1 MRTELT
7 KRIFAACMLVVAL
20 TIGLVMVA
28 VNGYAA
34 QRDAEELRSRAAYL
48 AAGMDRGGP
57 EDSVMQ
63 AARGVD
69 RITLIAPDG
78 RVLYDSEQDA
88 ARMEN
93 HASREEVH
101 QALLSGEGSSE
112 RISETLTRKTVY
124 FARRLENGNV
134 LRVSMVKDSVL
145 VLALHLVRPMTAI
158 LVIMVALSVWLASR
172 TSKRIMKPINA
183 MDVENPD
190 DRDIYDEMKPFI
202 HRLIRQNQQIHRQM
216 EELKAEHRKQDTMRR
231 EFTANVSHELK
242 TPLTSISGFAEIIR
256 DGMVQEKD
264 IPHFADNIYQ
274 EAQRLIAL
282 VADILKLSRLEDADA
297 QREERKEV
305 SLLTVCEDVADR
317 LSLNAAQAGIALTC
331 TGEQVRIH
339 AAPNLLGEVI
349 YNVCDNAIKYNRPG
363 GFVRITVNREE
374 GGAVVRVTDNGIGI
388 PAADRER
395 VFERFYRVNKSHSK
409 EVGGTGLGL
418 SIVKHGMAVH
428 GGSVSLRSVPGEG
441 TEVTLTFP
449 S

>member
-7 KRIFAACMLVVAL
+7 KRIFAACMLVFAL

-134 LRVSMVKDSVL
+134 LRVSMVKDSVW

-172 TSKRIMKPINA
+172 TSKR
-183 MDVENPD
+183 
-190 DRDIYDEMKPFI
+190 
-202 HRLIRQNQQIHRQM
+202 
-216 EELKAEHRKQDTMRR
+216 
-231 EFTANVSHELK
+231 
-242 TPLTSISGFAEIIR
+242 
-256 DGMVQEKD
+256 
-264 IPHFADNIYQ
+264 
-274 EAQRLIAL
+274 
-282 VADILKLSRLEDADA
+282 
-297 QREERKEV
+297 
-305 SLLTVCEDVADR
+305 
-317 LSLNAAQAGIALTC
+317 
-331 TGEQVRIH
+331 
-339 AAPNLLGEVI
+339 
-349 YNVCDNAIKYNRPG
+349 
-363 GFVRITVNREE
+363 
-374 GGAVVRVTDNGIGI
+374 
-388 PAADRER
+388 
-395 VFERFYRVNKSHSK
+395 
-409 EVGGTGLGL
+409 
-418 SIVKHGMAVH
+418 
-428 GGSVSLRSVPGEG
+428 
-441 TEVTLTFP
+441 
-449 S
+449 